1 MTPQAGP
8 IAPDPRTR
16 SEIAQLVATY
26 HEGIHH
32 GDLDR
37 LARVFHPDAR
47 LFGEVKGAP
56 YRKSLAEYLAIVRG
70 RVAPVAAGHSLRGEL
85 LSLDVR
91 GGVALAVVFTPV
103 GESEYIDLL
112 ALIRTDDG
120 WRIASK
126 LFTDAG

>member
-8 IAPDPRTR
+8 IPPDARTR
-16 SEIAQLVATY
+16 SDIARLVARY

-32 GDLDR
+32 GDLDK
-37 LARVFHPDAR
+37 LAGVFHPDAR

-56 YRKSLAEYLAIVRG
+56 YRKSLAEYLAIVRD
-70 RVAPVAAGHSLRGEL
+70 RVSPAAAGHAQRGEL

-103 GESEYIDLL
+103 GDTEYIDFL

-126 LFTDAG
+126 LFTDAA

>member
-1 MTPQAGP
+1 VAPQAGP
-8 IAPDPRTR
+8 IAPDPGTR
-16 SEIAQLVATY
+16 SDIAHLVALY

-32 GDLDR
+32 GDVDK
-37 LARVFHPDAR
+37 LARAFHPDAR
-47 LFGEVKGAP
+47 LLGEVKGAP
-56 YRKSLAEYLAIVRG
+56 YRKSLAEYLAIVRS
-70 RVAPVAAGHSLRGEL
+70 RVAPAAAGHAQRGEI

-103 GESEYIDLL
+103 AAVDYIDFL

-126 LFTDAG
+126 LFTDVR